1 MHTYNDEK
9 EHLKVMI
16 IEHSKAYDIYM
27 NTVLKEKRIKSSNS
41 AHDYSYERGSYSFK
55 VKFTVIA
62 EPTELQKTF
71 MCSNNCLTLRHYYS

>member
-27 NTVLKEKRIKSSNS
+27 KTVLKESKVQILHITTVMNA
-41 AHDYSYERGSYSFK
+41 AH
-55 VKFTVIA
+55 TV
-62 EPTELQKTF
+62 LK
-71 MCSNNCLTLRHYYS
+71 